1 LITQA
6 EKAAEFPVIIT
17 SNADLA
23 TAGKT
28 WQTAKILAIDT
39 EFIRERTYYA
49 ILGLIQVSD
58 GNTVWL
64 VDPLEVTDFQP
75 LVDMLINPSTLKLL
89 HAPSEDLEVLQ
100 NSINCMP
107 EPMFDMQLAASALG
121 QPLQISYQKLIEWQ
135 LDILIDKGESRSKWL
150 QRPLTDSQLH
160 YAAMD
165 VCYLPMV
172 YQQVTAELEKLGR
185 YEWVIQDSQ
194 LQLDKARQSLDP
206 DQLYF
211 RFRNAWRLKPARQK
225 IIQALCIWREEEA
238 EKRDLPRTFVLRDN
252 DLMAI
257 TVALPDSFTALKEC
271 TDAHPR
277 ALQRYSGKILE
288 LINEVKAQPDAE
300 ASGKLPPPP
309 LDGREKQCLNAVR
322 ETIAEI
328 SAGLNIESTI
338 LASRRELEYL
348 ILNRPVLEAPAR
360 FLGWRKQYLNEA
372 FQSTIRG
379 CRCAPG
385 NRNILTG
392 YQYRLC

>member
-1 LITQA
+1 MTQSQLITQA
-6 EKAAEFPVIIT
+6 ENAAQFPVIIT
-17 SNADLA
+17 SNTDLA
-23 TAGKT
+23 SAGRS
-28 WQTAKILAIDT
+28 WQTAKILALDT
-39 EFIRERTYYA
+39 EFIRERTFYA

-58 GNTVWL
+58 GKTVWL

-75 LVDMLINPSTLKLL
+75 LVDMLVNPDILKLL
-89 HAPSEDLEVLQ
+89 HAPSEDLDVLQ
-100 NSINCMP
+100 NSINCLP

-185 YEWVIQDSQ
+185 YQWVSQDSQ

-211 RFRNAWRLKPARQK
+211 RFRNAWRLKPGQQK

-238 EKRDLPRTFVLRDN
+238 EKRDLPRTFILRDN

-257 TVALPDSFTALKEC
+257 TVALPDSFTALKQC

-277 ALQRYSGKILE
+277 ALQRYADKILE
-288 LINEVKAQPDAE
+288 LIRQAKAQPDAA
-300 ASGKLPPPP
+300 ASGKPPP
-309 LDGREKQCLNAVR
+309 LPLNGQEKQCLNSVR
-322 ETIAEI
+322 EKITEI

-338 LASRRELEYL
+338 LASRRELEHL
-348 ILNRPVLEAPAR
+348 ILNRPVSVAPAR
-360 FLGWRKQYLNEA
+360 FLGWRKEYLVE
-372 FQSTIRG
+372 
-379 CRCAPG
+379 
-385 NRNILTG
+385 ILEIINQLPWTN
-392 YQYRLC
+392 